1 MLYSNIIQLL
11 ILQTDSIFVI
21 ITYNRYV
28 TCRNIDE
35 TNRIWMERNRKEKNR
50 LYKIRIVVFVCRNH
64 GIDEH
69 YSVKL
74 LHNITK

>member
-1 MLYSNIIQLL
+1 MLYSSIIQLL

-28 TCRNIDE
+28 TCRNIDG
-35 TNRIWMERNRKEKNR
+35 TKSERKKIG

-74 LHNITK
+74 LHNIPK